1 MFDSEFKLIKS
12 IGDNLKGVY
21 YLSIDSKTLFIS
33 EFEYDVLSIKNIDN
47 DKVIKKI
54 KVDSIIQQLISTAF
68 MLLVL
73 LIVNMRRIKE
83 NKFKWKEEINVIS
96 KKNLDIT
103 NKIQFNKWLL
113 LRSIHSSNDQICSI
127 ASKLD
132 DNAVRS
138 ENRFL
143 IQINKQNK
151 TIKTK

>member
-83 NKFKWKEEINVIS
+83 NKFK
-96 KKNLDIT
+96 
-103 NKIQFNKWLL
+103 
-113 LRSIHSSNDQICSI
+113 
-127 ASKLD
+127 
-132 DNAVRS
+132 
-138 ENRFL
+138 
-143 IQINKQNK
+143 
-151 TIKTK
+151 